1 MELGFMRSRL
11 FWIAAAA
18 GVALDRATKLW
29 VLTNFPLIK
38 PPELPATMPV
48 IPDIFHFTYVVN
60 TGAAFSSFQGQGGGW
75 LRWLSLVVSLGLIG
89 LALFGPRLPRW
100 EQVGYGLILS
110 GALGN
115 GIDRFAFGH
124 VIDFL
129 DVRWINFPIFNLA
142 DMLINIGLICLF
154 IGLWRYPEKS
164 TVR

>member
-1 MELGFMRSRL
+1 MRNRL

-18 GVALDRATKLW
+18 GLVLDRATKLW
-29 VLTNFPLIK
+29 VITVFPLQD
-38 PPELPATMPV
+38 PPYSLPL
-48 IPDIFHFTYVVN
+48 IPGFFHFTYVVN

-75 LRWLSLVVSLGLIG
+75 LRWLSLLVSLV
-89 LALFGPRLPRW
+89 LAAIAIYNPRLPRW

-129 DVRWINFPIFNLA
+129 DFRWINFPIFNIA
-142 DMLINIGLICLF
+142 DTLINVGLVCLF
-154 IGLWRYPEKS
+154 IGLWKNPGAKA
-164 TVR
+164 